1 MSFKRALFDEFAD
14 NSGHAAENAVVKEQL
29 AADRHFQFV
38 ERCQRVHVRQHI
50 VNKGIIVAA
59 SPQKFLKIQREHL
72 VIGLVADTV
81 ALNLAVVNAEHGT
94 AANDVEPAV
103 DLEEFE
109 RGRNVGKLLQ
119 FIEENQGFALNKPLR
134 RIDTRDIF
142 DDIRRFVAV
151 RVIILYFGS
160 STKLIVI
167 TLV

>member
-1 MSFKRALFDEFAD
+1 M
-14 NSGHAAENAVVKEQL
+14 
-29 AADRHFQFV
+29 
-38 ERCQRVHVRQHI
+38 HVRQHI

-59 SPQKFLKIQREHL
+59 SPQKCLKIQREHL

-103 DLEEFE
+103 NLEEFE

-151 RVIILYFGS
+151 RGDHFVLWLFHEVDRDNARVVLCGKALNGFGLADLPRPFDDKRLFIRIFFPFRQKS
-160 STKLIVI
+160 VDFAF
-167 TLV
+167 